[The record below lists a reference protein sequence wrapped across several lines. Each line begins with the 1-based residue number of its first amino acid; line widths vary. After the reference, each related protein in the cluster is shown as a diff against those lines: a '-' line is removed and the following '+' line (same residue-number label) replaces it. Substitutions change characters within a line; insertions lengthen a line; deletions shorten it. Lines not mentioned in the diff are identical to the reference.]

1 MMAGL
6 SQAAARKVLRFERGK
21 YWFAWIYFDGLGTE
35 RLETIERAVLVK
47 EVEGGDELARLY
59 CSRMEETRQLLTV
72 AQTFV
77 TASVMVWANGTRL
90 ALIGCQDAR
99 EFFQRNPDLLA

>member
-1 MMAGL
+1 M
-6 SQAAARKVLRFERGK
+6 EGK
-21 YWFAWIYFDGLGTE
+21 
-35 RLETIERAVLVK
+35 
-47 EVEGGDELARLY
+47 
-59 CSRMEETRQLLTV
+59 RQLLTV

-90 ALIGCQDAR
+90 VLIGCQDAR